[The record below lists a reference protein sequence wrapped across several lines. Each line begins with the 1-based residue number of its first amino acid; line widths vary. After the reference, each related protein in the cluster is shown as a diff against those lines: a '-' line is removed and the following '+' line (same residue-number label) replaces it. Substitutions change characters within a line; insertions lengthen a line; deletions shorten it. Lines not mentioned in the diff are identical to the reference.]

1 MDLGPSHPWAQYPSP
16 EHILSPGLC
25 PHPSPPTLAFS
36 LSGITH
42 QISFLNPTP
51 VSSLFLMGT
60 IWNTILII
68 KEPFVVHGHPAF
80 AVQSGPMDPVQGWIK
95 AHVLW
100 PGGGSRTQN
109 ELEGDLG
116 RERDPERFGD
126 RHLVM
131 GLVRQLVAKKL
142 TALPLSKNAPSS
154 LFSRRNSPCQPRP
167 PRQAAQPSPRPER
180 SPRKSA
186 KHTQH
191 HLLRPGGGQ
200 DHMACGVRKS
210 QPDSAQITTHRALQT
225 RRAED
230 TGAPL
235 PVDAGEHPRG
245 SAGCSSHCSSNSPLS
260 LSPSCFT
267 GLSVVELSPG
277 RGCRL
282 PCLPP
287 DRRPP
292 DGWSCPIY
300 LGALRAW
307 HTVDA
312 E

>member
-1 MDLGPSHPWAQYPSP
+1 MPQAPC
-16 EHILSPGLC
+16 SPGETR
-25 PHPSPPTLAFS
+25 PANRD
-36 LSGITH
+36 H
-42 QISFLNPTP
+42 QGKQHN
-51 VSSLFLMGT
+51 
-60 IWNTILII
+60 
-68 KEPFVVHGHPAF
+68 
-80 AVQSGPMDPVQGWIK
+80 
-95 AHVLW
+95 
-100 PGGGSRTQN
+100 
-109 ELEGDLG
+109 
-116 RERDPERFGD
+116 
-126 RHLVM
+126 
-131 GLVRQLVAKKL
+131 
-142 TALPLSKNAPSS
+142 LPL
-154 LFSRRNSPCQPRP
+154 
-167 PRQAAQPSPRPER
+167 AQKEV
-180 SPRKSA
+180 
-186 KHTQH
+186 
-191 HLLRPGGGQ
+191 PGSQQNTHSITCFAQGGQ

-210 QPDSAQITTHRALQT
+210 QPDSAQITTHQALQT

-245 SAGCSSHCSSNSPLS
+245 SAGCSSHCSSKSPLS